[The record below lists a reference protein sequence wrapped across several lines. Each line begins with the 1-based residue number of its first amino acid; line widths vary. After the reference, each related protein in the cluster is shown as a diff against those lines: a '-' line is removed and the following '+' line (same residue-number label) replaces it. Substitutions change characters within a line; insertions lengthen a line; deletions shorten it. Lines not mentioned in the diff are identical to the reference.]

1 MNKGCHTCKAQSKSN
16 TKTSMS
22 FLSSLLIII
31 LPKCPFCVM
40 AYSSVLTVCG
50 GQSVY
55 MNHNNWVSYIPLLL
69 SMVILFILVRNY
81 KDSRT
86 IYAIILA
93 VTGAG
98 LLLLV
103 HQLVISPQ
111 FYHLGSFLLFFSI
124 WLNGSLFSLI
134 SNLQQRIKTIA

>member
-1 MNKGCHTCKAQSKSN
+1 MNKSCHTCITQSKSN
-16 TKTSMS
+16 AKTRMS
-22 FLSSLLIII
+22 FLSSLLIIV

-93 VTGAG
+93 ATGAV

-103 HQLVISPQ
+103 HQLVIGPE

-134 SNLQQRIKTIA
+134 SNLQQRIKTTA